1 MIGCVC
7 VSEGEP
13 GHSVSG
19 PSDPLPVSGSS
30 ACPYDDHETFVVED
44 NLLFVRR

>member
-1 MIGCVC
+1 M
-7 VSEGEP
+7 SESEP

-30 ACPYDDHETFVVED
+30 ARLYDDHETFVVED
-44 NLLFVRR
+44 NLLFVRG